1 MQRRTTAFA
10 VIFALAVL
18 SLTSLAEPPVKVR
31 VAVEPTIERLL
42 AAQDTDHDGLITFAD
57 SGSRLFELRTV
68 NNASLLVEGT
78 YSLGNLLQELGAARI
93 TGSPEIDISSST
105 LFQNPAAHVSYMI
118 RGRYW
123 NWLTRTVDAAG
134 LARIVEDPKLA
145 GQPARVYVPYGDP
158 KAFAYYTDVANKQP
172 ELKLEVIR
180 LPEHITPQ
188 FVRSINTKPGILS
201 LAMQEHATAPGGI
214 IGAPFVVPG
223 GRFNEMYGWD
233 SYFIALGLLED
244 DRVDL
249 ARSMVDNFVY
259 QIEHYGK
266 ILNANRTYYLTRS
279 QPPFL
284 TSMALAV
291 YQKLPHDDESR
302 AWLARALRAAIRE
315 YESVWT
321 VAPRLTETGLS
332 RYFGT
337 GLGLP
342 PEVEPGHFAPLIRPL
357 AAKASLSEA
366 EFERQFTDGT
376 LPSPELDALL
386 LHDRAMRESGHDT
399 SYRLLG
405 RAADLN
411 TVALNALLYKYE
423 KDLEST
429 IKAEFGGRLDLG
441 NGKSS
446 ESELWAGR
454 AARRRET
461 MMKLMWD
468 DRRALFFD
476 YDFVNSRQTADVSA
490 TTLYPLW
497 AGMMEQKNAQ
507 RLARAALAALEE
519 PGGIVAGTEDSRGA
533 LGADR
538 PPRQWD
544 YPFGWAPHQII
555 AWRALERAG
564 MPDEARRLAY
574 RWTYMIAMNAARS
587 NGAIVEKYDVVQRS
601 IDASAEYGNVGARF
615 RLVPEGGFG
624 WTNASYEIG
633 IGMLTEPERE
643 SLNRLVPPEWL
654 FKISQP

>member
-1 MQRRTTAFA
+1 MHRRTTTFA
-10 VIFALAVL
+10 VITALAL
-18 SLTSLAEPPVKVR
+18 FSLPSLAQPPLKAR
-31 VAVEPTIERLL
+31 VVVAPTIERLL
-42 AAQDTDHDGLITFAD
+42 AEQDTDHDGLITVAD
-57 SGSRLFELRTV
+57 TGTRLFDLRTV
-68 NNASLLVEGT
+68 DGASMLVEGT
-78 YSLGNLLQELGAARI
+78 YPLGNLLQELGSGKRTGAA
-93 TGSPEIDISSST
+93 EIEIASSD
-105 LFQNPAAHVSYMI
+105 LFQNPASHVSYMI

-123 NWLTRTVDAAG
+123 DWLTRTVDAAG

-145 GQPARVYVPYGDP
+145 GQPARVYVPYRDP
-158 KAFAYYTDVANKQP
+158 RAFAYYTEVAKQKP

-180 LPEHITPQ
+180 LPERVTPQ
-188 FVRSINTKPGILS
+188 FVRSINSKPGILS
-201 LAMQEHATAPGGI
+201 LAMREDSFAAGGI
-214 IGAPFVVPG
+214 AGAPFVVPG

-233 SYFIALGLLED
+233 SYFMALGLLAD
-244 DRVDL
+244 DRVEL

-284 TSMALAV
+284 TSMAVAV
-291 YQKLPHDDESR
+291 YEKLPRDDDSH
-302 AWLARALRAAIRE
+302 AWLARVLRAAVRE
-315 YESVWT
+315 YETVWT
-321 VAPRLTETGLS
+321 VEPRLTKTGLS
-332 RYFGT
+332 RYFGS

-342 PEVEPGHFAPLIRPL
+342 PEVEPGHFAPLVRPL
-357 AAKASLSEA
+357 AARAGLSEG
-366 EFERQFTDGT
+366 EFERQFSEGT
-376 LPSPELDALL
+376 LPSPELDAML

-399 SYRLLG
+399 SYRMLG

-411 TVALNALLYKYE
+411 TVALNSLLYKYE
-423 KDLEST
+423 TDLEST
-429 IKAEFGGRLDLG
+429 IKAEFSGRLDLG
-441 NGKSS
+441 SGSFS
-446 ESELWAGR
+446 ESETWAAR
-454 AARRRET
+454 AANRREK
-461 MMKLMWD
+461 MMELMWD
-468 DRRALFFD
+468 NSRALFFD
-476 YDFVNSRQTADVSA
+476 YDFVNSRRTADVSA

-497 AGMMEQKNAQ
+497 AGMMDEQNGK

-519 PGGIVAGTEDSRGA
+519 AGGIVAGTEDSRGA
-533 LGADR
+533 LGVDR

-544 YPFGWAPHQII
+544 YPFGWAPHQMI

-633 IGMLTEPERE
+633 IGMLTEPQRE

>member
-1 MQRRTTAFA
+1 MHRRTTKFA
-10 VIFALAVL
+10 AVAALAL
-18 SLTSLAEPPVKVR
+18 FSLPSLAQPPAKAR
-31 VAVEPTIERLL
+31 VAVAPTIERLL
-42 AAQDTDHDGLITFAD
+42 AEQDTDHDGLITVTD
-57 SGSRLFELRTV
+57 TGNRLFELRTV
-68 NNASLLVEGT
+68 DGASLLVEGT
-78 YSLGNLLQELGAARI
+78 YPLGNLLQELGSGKVAGAA
-93 TGSPEIDISSST
+93 EIEIASSD

-123 NWLTRTVDAAG
+123 DWLTRTVDAAG

-158 KAFAYYTDVANKQP
+158 QAFAYYTEVAKQKP

-180 LPEHITPQ
+180 LPERVSPQ
-188 FVRSINTKPGILS
+188 FVRSINSKPGILS
-201 LAMQEHATAPGGI
+201 LAMKEDTAAAGGI
-214 IGAPFVVPG
+214 AGAPFVVPG

-233 SYFIALGLLED
+233 SYFMALGLLAD
-244 DRVDL
+244 DRVEL
-249 ARSMVDNFVY
+249 VRSMVDNFVY

-291 YQKLPHDDESR
+291 YEKLPRDDDSH
-302 AWLARALRAAIRE
+302 AWLARALRAAVRE
-315 YESVWT
+315 YETVWT
-321 VAPRLTETGLS
+321 VEPRLTKTGLS
-332 RYFGT
+332 RYFGS

-342 PEVEPGHFAPLIRPL
+342 PEVEPGHFAPLLRPL
-357 AAKASLSEA
+357 AAKAGLSEA
-366 EFERQFTDGT
+366 EFERQFSEGT

-399 SYRLLG
+399 SYRMLG

-423 KDLEST
+423 TDLEST
-429 IKAEFGGRLDLG
+429 IRAEFGGRLDLG
-441 NGKSS
+441 GGRFS
-446 ESELWAGR
+446 ESETWAVR
-454 AARRRET
+454 AANRREK
-461 MMKLMWD
+461 MMGLMWD
-468 DRRALFFD
+468 DGRALFFD
-476 YDFVNSRQTADVSA
+476 YDFVNGRRTTDVSA

-497 AGMMEQKNAQ
+497 AGMMDEQNGK

-519 PGGIVAGTEDSRGA
+519 AGGIVAGTEDSRGA

-564 MPDEARRLAY
+564 MHDEARRLAY
-574 RWTYMIAMNAARS
+574 RWVYMIAMNAARS
-587 NGAIVEKYDVVQRS
+587 NGAIVEKYDMVRRS
-601 IDASAEYGNVGARF
+601 IEASAEYGNVGARF

-633 IGMLTEPERE
+633 VGMLTDAQRE
-643 SLNRLVPPEWL
+643 SVGRLVPPEWVFAVPL
-654 FKISQP
+654 R